1 MEHLTE
7 LFIILGTAVVMPIT
21 IVTMSLRHKR
31 YKLELE
37 HRERMELKT
46 GMSDNSL
53 TSAELKDIIRQT
65 VEEATL
71 PLQNKVADLEGELRL
86 LKSTTAIASSATES
100 DMEKSVGK
108 AKVQA

>member
-1 MEHLTE
+1 MENLAE
-7 LFIILGTAVVMPIT
+7 LFIVLGTAVVLPIT

-31 YKLELE
+31 YKLDLE
-37 HRERMELKT
+37 HRERMELKSST
-46 GMSDNSL
+46 SDNSL
-53 TSAELKDIIRQT
+53 TSAELKSLIRQT

-86 LKSTTAIASSATES
+86 LKSTTDIPSSATEN
-100 DMEKSVGK
+100 DIEKSVGK